1 MRVDIRR
8 LSLSV
13 SAGSKT
19 GQVIPFVCWSPSSI
33 GNAGRQICNICDG
46 KYQEEFKTGMK
57 HFRLVESGNVT
68 DAFLVRLF

>member
-46 KYQEEFKTGMK
+46 KYQEEFKKRNENISGWLK
-57 HFRLVESGNVT
+57 VEMS
-68 DAFLVRLF
+68 LMHS